1 MSQRDE
7 PEISI
12 PANAMWGLI
21 ITNLQEENFFKASRS
36 GSGYTTLHL
45 FFVFFVFGSGTEADS
60 YPLAKT
66 PGGKIA

>member
-1 MSQRDE
+1 
-7 PEISI
+7 
-12 PANAMWGLI
+12 MWGLI

-45 FFVFFVFGSGTEADS
+45 FFVFFVFLFFFVFGSGTEADS